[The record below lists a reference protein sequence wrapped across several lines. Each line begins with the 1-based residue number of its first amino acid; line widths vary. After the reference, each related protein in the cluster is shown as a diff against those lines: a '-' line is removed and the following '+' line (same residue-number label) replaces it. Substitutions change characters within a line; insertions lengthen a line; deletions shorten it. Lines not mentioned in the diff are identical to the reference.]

1 MKLLQPLI
9 YFCLLAVSAT
19 AIAQLKHPVYEQLAF
34 DFYRTTILDS
44 FPVKK
49 KITVFKYIL
58 DAHPDLIFTVPDKI
72 CSLKHKSKQKFEV
85 LKTYAESQY
94 FDFASMMIELNTD
107 SINKKQFSIKKQRRN
122 YYPKLLITLPFTEED
137 NTDRVFVNVHE
148 ELSERLTV
156 IYTLEFNTDLRVVD
170 WCRTEQITYI
180 EY

>member
-1 MKLLQPLI
+1 MKKIICPLFI
-9 YFCLLAVSAT
+9 LMSAIT
-19 AIAQLKHPVYEQLAF
+19 MAQLKHPVYEQLAF
-34 DFYRTTILDS
+34 DFYRTTIQDS

-94 FDFASMMIELNTD
+94 VDFDSMMIELNTD
-107 SINKKQFSIKKQRRN
+107 SINKKRFRVKKRRRN
-122 YYPKLLITLPFTEED
+122 YYPKLLITLPFTQVD

-148 ELSERLTV
+148 EFSERLTV
-156 IYTLEFNTDLRVVD
+156 IYTLEFDTDLRVVD
-170 WCRTEQITYI
+170 WCRTEHITYI